1 VLARKLEL
9 LKTDLRRWNEDAVG
23 NIERKKKSFLE
34 RLCVFDVIEEER
46 AFGAK
51 ELMK

>member
-34 RLCVFDVIEEER
+34 RLCF
-46 AFGAK
+46 
-51 ELMK
+51 LMSLKKKGPLVLKS